1 MTLTLK
7 NVSIAAILTVSLFV
21 AWGFLNDAQAYDW
34 SGSGSS
40 CGSCEGPG
48 GGEPPTGEYGDP
60 PPPPKAPAKC
70 VSLTANKT
78 TLPNGGGNVVLTWK
92 TQNATSASITGVG
105 AVSVNGSKTV
115 KVTKATTFTLTV
127 KGVGGNGSCKVS
139 VKVQPAEVAKCV
151 SFTANR
157 STVPEGG
164 GDVTLTW
171 KTQNA
176 KSVSISGIGAV
187 AANGSKTV
195 NVTSNTTFTLTVKGA
210 ANNANCVVKIT
221 VKPDEEEKTSK
232 CVSFDANKTRVDE
245 DGENVTLTWETENAT
260 SVRISDI
267 GNVNR
272 NGSTNVFVDEDTTFT
287 LTVEGADN
295 DDSCKVT
302 IRTDEEEEDEK
313 TPRCELDISKDRV
326 KRGEKVTLSWETTHV
341 DDIRIR
347 DDHGN
352 TIFDTDDYRSS
363 ERKRYFD
370 GEIDVIINQATEFT
384 MTAGGVDGGSK
395 TCRVD
400 VEVDDIAVY
409 EKRDQG
415 YVIALTQVPY
425 TGFEAGTFLT
435 FLFYAVLTLWALFV
449 AYILVI
455 QKGTVFGFSLYGN
468 TAGVSATDME
478 NRKKVE
484 ALVAKY
490 AGSSWK

>member
-1 MTLTLK
+1 MNK
-7 NVSIAAILTVSLFV
+7 FIKVSIFFSFAFLVFV
-21 AWGFLNDAQAYDW
+21 AVPNNASAWGD
-34 SGSGSS
+34 SGCSG
-40 CGSCEGPG
+40 CGEGPG
-48 GGEPPTGEYGDP
+48 GGEYGDP
-60 PPPPKAPAKC
+60 PPVVKQVAKC
-70 VSLTANKT
+70 VSLTANT
-78 TLPNGGGNVVLTWK
+78 TTVPHGGGNVTLTWK
-92 TQNATSASITGVG
+92 TQNATSAWLSIAGEVP
-105 AVSVNGSKTV
+105 VNGSKV
-115 KVTKATTFTLTV
+115 FKVTKATTFSLV
-127 KGVGGNGSCKVS
+127 ARGAGGDGLCKVTI
-139 VKVQPAEVAKCV
+139 KVEPAVVVAKCV
-151 SFTANR
+151 SFTANK
-157 STVPEGG
+157 STLPHGG
-164 GDVTLTW
+164 GNVTLTW
-171 KTQNA
+171 KTENV

-187 AANGSKTV
+187 PVNGSKTV
-195 NVTSNTTFTLTVKGA
+195 NVTQDTTFTLTAKGA
-210 ANNANCVVKIT
+210 TNNDSCVVK
-221 VKPDEEEKTSK
+221 VKVDPKDDERVSK
-232 CVSFDANKTRVDE
+232 CVSFDANKSTVDE

-260 SVRISDI
+260 SVHISDI

-295 DDSCKVT
+295 DDTCKVT
-302 IRTDEEEEDEK
+302 IRTDEDEEEDKK
-313 TPRCELDISKDRV
+313 TPRCELDISEDRV

-352 TIFDTDDYRSS
+352 TIFDTDDYSS
-363 ERKRYFD
+363 SQRKKYFD
-370 GEIDVIINQATEFT
+370 GEIDVIINKATEFT

-425 TGFEAGTFLT
+425 TGFEAGAFLT
-435 FLFYAVLTLWALFV
+435 FMFYAVLTLWALFV

-455 QKGTVFGFSLYGN
+455 KKGTVLGFSLYGSS
-468 TAGVSATDME
+468 AGMSETDTE